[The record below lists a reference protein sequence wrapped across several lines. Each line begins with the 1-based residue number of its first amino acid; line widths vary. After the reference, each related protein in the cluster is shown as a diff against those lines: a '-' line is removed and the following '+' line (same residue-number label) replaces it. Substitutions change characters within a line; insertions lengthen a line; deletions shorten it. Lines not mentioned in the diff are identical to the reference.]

1 LKRVASIFLILII
14 SSQWFLG
21 LLTIDLVEEIW
32 VEQKISEHKLNLSIK
47 VSDELGVSDDIN
59 FEEINP
65 SQYLRL
71 GYGAPFV
78 VAHEVN
84 GEKRHFKV
92 NQNELAI
99 DFLEKEIK
107 LSDFTPEN
115 SKKVGFIFTHLL
127 LSYIDNPFDF
137 KLNPNFDI
145 DILNPKPFNK
155 IILNPVKDIPTPPPQ
170 FFI

>member
-1 LKRVASIFLILII
+1 M
-14 SSQWFLG
+14 
-21 LLTIDLVEEIW
+21 LTIDLVEEIW
-32 VEQKISEHKLNLSIK
+32 VEQKLSEHKLNLSTQL
-47 VSDELGVSDDIN
+47 SDELGVSKDIN

-78 VAHEVN
+78 VAHEVD

-92 NQNELAI
+92 NENELAI
-99 DFLEKEIK
+99 NFQIKEMK

-115 SKKVGFIFTHLL
+115 SKKVGFIFSQLL
-127 LSYIDNPFDF
+127 LSYIDTPVDF
-137 KLNPNFDI
+137 TLNPNFDI

-155 IILNPVKDIPTPPPQ
+155 FIINPVKDIPTPPPQ